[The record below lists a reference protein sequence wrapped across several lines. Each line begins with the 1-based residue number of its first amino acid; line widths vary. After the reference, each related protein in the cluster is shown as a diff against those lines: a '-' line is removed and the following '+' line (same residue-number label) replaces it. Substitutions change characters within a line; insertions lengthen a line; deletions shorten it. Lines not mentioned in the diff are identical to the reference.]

1 MLHPPGHGS
10 SSQTTPAT
18 AEAPHSGTALRGPTA
33 TGPVPRH
40 SRGALCSPRLPGSEQ
55 TSNETE
61 PTGTFSK
68 PGAVR
73 SKADTTQVG
82 VRGKPDG
89 PGGSAAPGPPRCVA
103 LPLGPGPAAL
113 RVQPRAG
120 LCAQREKDF
129 TPKEKQRSV
138 SSWDTSKGTI
148 LRSQWG
154 ARGTFCFSCA
164 ATEAVFHL
172 SPVLFCPRNLF
183 FFFSLLLEEGE
194 SKFFQ
199 M

>member
-1 MLHPPGHGS
+1 MPAWPKAPGTGQSHCGAGKGLCTDPPAGPLLQGRRCYILL
-10 SSQTTPAT
+10 AT
-18 AEAPHSGTALRGPTA
+18 APQAGQPQPQQRPPLGDGASGPDGSRTRPEAL
-33 TGPVPRH
+33 PR
-40 SRGALCSPRLPGSEQ
+40 SPARPAPPGSEQ
-55 TSNETE
+55 TRNETE

-113 RVQPRAG
+113 RIQPRAG

-129 TPKEKQRSV
+129 TAKE
-138 SSWDTSKGTI
+138 
-148 LRSQWG
+148 
-154 ARGTFCFSCA
+154 
-164 ATEAVFHL
+164 
-172 SPVLFCPRNLF
+172 
-183 FFFSLLLEEGE
+183 
-194 SKFFQ
+194 
-199 M
+199 